1 MEPVDWGQA
10 WSIVFGGI
18 TAVFFIMSML
28 ALITH
33 LMGKIFQGI
42 EKRKKAAEAA
52 SGKEAKA

>member
-10 WSIVFGGI
+10 WSIVFGGVI
-18 TAVFFIMSML
+18 AVFFIMSML

-42 EKRKKAAEAA
+42 EKRKKAVEAA
-52 SGKEAKA
+52 SGGEAKA